1 MAWIYLAESTDSLS
15 PWLPGSRR
23 EPIVRLIGT
32 RGRSCSISCSEGF
45 SQSDRFGITS
55 ERLGAV
61 IFPFLLTQSMADRRA
76 RTSAWRALLGA
87 LRASEADLCLQLSN
101 SLAIAHPESC
111 SWKTSQLSLFGG
123 STRFYWD
130 SMRWGMM
137 HAGLLFQPEK
147 WEPRTFEKGSGF
159 LPTPTA
165 VEYGT
170 GGNGVRAGTQKQIIS
185 LSTRAR
191 RFIPTPRASDG
202 AKGGPNQTQHG
213 EPTLAAL
220 AVRLPT
226 PCARDG
232 KDGLTP
238 KRHGRNSPSVAVAV
252 AVAESGHPGYLNP
265 RFVEVMMGYPI
276 GWTVLSDWGTRLF
289 RKRAAKRLKDSLASK
304 EA

>member
-1 MAWIYLAESTDSLS
+1 MAWIYLAESTGSLS
-15 PWLPGSRR
+15 PWALGSKQ
-23 EPIVRLIGT
+23 EPTVKLIST
-32 RGRSCSISCSEGF
+32 RGKCFSISSNGDCF
-45 SQSDRFGITS
+45 QSRQFGTTF
-55 ERLGAV
+55 ERLGEL
-61 IFPFLLTQSMADRRA
+61 IFPLKQMRSTAVRHA
-76 RTSAWRALLGA
+76 RTSAWRGLLVA
-87 LRASEADLCLQLSN
+87 FLASEADLCLQPSA
-101 SLAIAHPESC
+101 SLATACHESS

-123 STRFYWD
+123 LTRFSWD
-130 SMRWGMM
+130 SMRWGLMR
-137 HAGLLFQPEK
+137 AGQLFQPQK

-191 RFIPTPRASDG
+191 RFIPTPRSSDG

-238 KRHGRNSPSVAVAV
+238 KRHGNHSPSVAVAV
-252 AVAESGHPGYLNP
+252 AENGHPGYLNP

-276 GWTVLSDWGTRLF
+276 GWVRLSAWGTRLF
-289 RKRAAKRLKDSLASK
+289 PKRRKRRSCA
-304 EA
+304 